1 MEIDDKRTVESVLSG
16 NRDAFADLV
25 RAHQARVQRYC
36 LLLLRNPTDAE
47 EAAQDVF
54 VKAYRSLD
62 QFRSEASF
70 LTWAGRIAHNHCM
83 DLLRQRTRRKTESL
97 DAIIDED
104 GTPLVNRLAE
114 PERTES
120 PDELTEAVPKLL
132 ASLKEEYREIL
143 VLRELQELSY
153 DDIAK
158 VLKCSLDTVKSR
170 LKRARA
176 EFHDR
181 AMKFRRIAGGRV

>member
-25 RAHQARVQRYC
+25 RAYQARVQRYC

-97 DAIIDED
+97 DAIVDEN

-114 PERTES
+114 PERTERQ
-120 PDELTEAVPKLL
+120 DELTEAVPKLL
-132 ASLKEEYREIL
+132 ATLKEEYREIL

-158 VLKCSLDTVKSR
+158 SLKCSLDTVKSR